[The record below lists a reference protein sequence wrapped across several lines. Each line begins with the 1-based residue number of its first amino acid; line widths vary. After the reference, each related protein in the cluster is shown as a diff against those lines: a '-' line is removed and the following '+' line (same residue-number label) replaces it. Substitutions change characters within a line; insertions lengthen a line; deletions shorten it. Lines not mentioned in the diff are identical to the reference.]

1 MERANPT
8 WFSGL
13 LSYSVS
19 AEFLGVC
26 SSARPGTGVLRV
38 KLEVVEVFMD
48 TVKAHV

>member
-1 MERANPT
+1 MKSANPT

-13 LSYSVS
+13 LSFSVS

-26 SSARPGTGVLRV
+26 SSVHLGTRVLRV
-38 KLEVVEVFMD
+38 KLEVVEVFVD